1 MNEKEKS
8 LELAKLMGWREFKST
23 GAYMIFSEYELS
35 ELKPYCSDTHGL
47 AQFGAILL
55 QFQGVFGLNCFSS
68 YIKNKD
74 TCSNF
79 VWDKEPTQENILDEI
94 LRMNGVKL

>member
-1 MNEKEKS
+1 MKETEKS

-35 ELKPYCSDTHGL
+35 ELKPYCSDTQGL

-55 QFQGVFGLNCFSS
+55 KFPAVFEYASAGGF
-68 YIKNKD
+68 IKYND
-74 TCSNF
+74 GYTYT
-79 VWDKEPTQENILDEI
+79 EPTQENILDEI
-94 LRMNGVKL
+94 LRINGVKL